1 MKLDEKRLQKFKIFN
16 NLGIDEIKV
25 FLKKIDN
32 KSFKKNEVIMHEG
45 DTGETLLFLLD
56 GEVNITKAL
65 TLSTNKNN
73 DDNDLREKEFIRVNS
88 DHNVIIGELSLF
100 TEDSKRSA
108 TVKAL
113 TDCKIAYLNKKDFFK
128 ICEENPGVG
137 YKIINELTK
146 IIAQRLVDTN
156 HQVLKLTTAFGLIVD
171 G

>member
-1 MKLDEKRLQKFKIFN
+1 MKKDFKKFKIFN

-113 TDCKIAYLNKKDFFK
+113 TDCKIAYLNKKDFLRFVK
-128 ICEENPGVG
+128 RIQ
-137 YKIINELTK
+137 ELVIK
-146 IIAQRLVDTN
+146 
-156 HQVLKLTTAFGLIVD
+156 
-171 G
+171 

>member
-1 MKLDEKRLQKFKIFN
+1 MKLDEKKLQRFKIFN
-16 NLGIDEIKV
+16 NLDIDEIKV

-32 KSFKKNEVIMHEG
+32 KSFKKNEIIMHEG
-45 DTGETLLFLLD
+45 DAGETLLFLLD

-88 DHNVIIGELSLF
+88 DHNVVIGELSLF
-100 TEDSKRSA
+100 TKDSKRSA

-113 TDCKIAYLNKKDFFK
+113 IDCKIAYLNKKDFFK
-128 ICEENPGVG
+128 ICEDNPAVG
-137 YKIINELTK
+137 YKIINNLTK
-146 IIAQRLVDTN
+146 IIAERLVDTN

>member
-16 NLGIDEIKV
+16 NSGIDEIKV

-32 KSFKKNEVIMHEG
+32 KSFKKNEIIMQEG

-88 DHNVIIGELSLF
+88 NHNVILGELSLF
-100 TEDSKRSA
+100 TEDNKRSA

-113 TDCKIAYLNKKDFFK
+113 TDCKIAYLNKEDFFM
-128 ICEENPGVG
+128 ICEENPEVG
-137 YKIINELTK
+137 YKTVSYTHLTLPTK
-146 IIAQRLVDTN
+146 R
-156 HQVLKLTTAFGLIVD
+156 IV
-171 G
+171 